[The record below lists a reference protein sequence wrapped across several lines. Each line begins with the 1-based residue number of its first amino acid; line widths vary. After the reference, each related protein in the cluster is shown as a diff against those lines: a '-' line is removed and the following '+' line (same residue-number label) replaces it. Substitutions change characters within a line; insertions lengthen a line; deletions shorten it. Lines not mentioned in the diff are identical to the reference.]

1 MFAGVS
7 IAGNG
12 NVRECF
18 NLGCFASVSISIC
31 RHREVRESRQFQMRL
46 CRSISSKNAQIETH
60 PRRSLCP
67 HIDELCRMLRLTWLT
82 RHAWPRY
89 AQLRAPCPSA
99 RQRRA
104 GRSWRPGPV
113 PRLRVVCLDVIG
125 VAPGPLGRLC
135 LGWVCLG
142 CPCRESGA
150 ERSSLR
156 REPGI
161 NLNP

>member
-1 MFAGVS
+1 MFRFQFAGTGRFVK
-7 IAGNG
+7 AGNFKCACV
-12 NVRECF
+12 VRFLVKTPSFLNSKPWNFGE
-18 NLGCFASVSISIC
+18 GKGSD
-31 RHREVRESRQFQMRL
+31 L
-46 CRSISSKNAQIETH
+46 CPQIETH